1 MPTDTDELF
10 RDRTVRSWIAV
21 QVMAVLAWLAT
32 IGVLSL
38 NGLAHGSSSR
48 SWCWSHLES
57 RTCSTQGGRG
67 GGTGPMAVMSDP
79 AALRRY
85 RRTMILS
92 VVGGVGVLF
101 VVVTLVV
108 ATGMVVPMNT

>member
-38 NGLAHGSSSR
+38 NGFSPWVFVPVMVLVAFGVAYLLDPRR
-48 SWCWSHLES
+48 SWW
-57 RTCSTQGGRG
+57 
-67 GGTGPMAVMSDP
+67 GTGPMAVMSDP